1 MYWLVSIG
9 GKAVSSECRF
19 FLEAAGRSIKARLA
33 KADWKAALYRVA
45 PIPHQAGMTR
55 PPDHPV
61 LPAPKI
67 GVLLINLG
75 TPDAAEAGAV
85 RRYLAEFLSDRRV
98 VEIPRA
104 IWKPILHGII
114 LRTRPAKSAHAY
126 RQVWTEEGSPLA
138 AITRAQ
144 AEGLKGRFGD
154 GVLVDY
160 AMRYGRPAIGDRLAA
175 LKDQGC
181 ERILLAPLYPQ
192 YCAAT
197 TATANDAAFAAL
209 ARMRWQPAIRTLPP
223 YYDDPAYIEALAASV
238 RASLAALDFEPD
250 AVIASFH
257 GMPQRT
263 LALGDPYHCHCQKTA
278 HLLSEALDRELI
290 VTFQSRFGRAKWLE
304 PATDVTLAGLPAKG
318 VKRIAIVAPGFAADC
333 VETLEELAIRGRET
347 FLAAGG
353 TRFAALSCLNAS
365 MGGLAM
371 AESVIK
377 RELEG
382 WMAVP

>member
-1 MYWLVSIG
+1 MTPDTHP
-9 GKAVSSECRF
+9 A
-19 FLEAAGRSIKARLA
+19 
-33 KADWKAALYRVA
+33 
-45 PIPHQAGMTR
+45 IP
-55 PPDHPV
+55 V
-61 LPAPKI
+61 PKI

-85 RRYLAEFLSDRRV
+85 RRYLAEFLSDPRV
-98 VEIPRA
+98 IEIPRA

-126 RQVWTEEGSPLA
+126 RQVWTEDGSPLA

-144 AEGLKGRFGD
+144 AKGLKGRFGD
-154 GVLVDY
+154 GVVVDY
-160 AMRYGRPAIGDRLAA
+160 AMRYGRPAIAGRLAA

-209 ARMRWQPAIRTLPP
+209 AGMRWQPAIRTLPP
-223 YYDDPAYIEALAASV
+223 YYDDPAYIEALAISV
-238 RASLAALDFEPD
+238 RAGLAALDFVPD
-250 AVIASFH
+250 AILASFH

-263 LALGDPYHCHCQKTA
+263 LELGDPYHCHCQKTA
-278 HLLSEALDRELI
+278 RLLSEALGRELI

-304 PATDVTLAGLPAKG
+304 PATDTTLAALPARSI
-318 VKRIAIVAPGFAADC
+318 KRIAIVAPGFAADC
-333 VETLEELAIRGRET
+333 VETLEELALRGRET

-353 TRFAALSCLNAS
+353 THFAALPCLNAS
-365 MGGLAM
+365 EQSLAM
-371 AESVIK
+371 AERVIN

-382 WMAVP
+382 WRAVP